1 MRRAHHDREKYLGE
15 LLGRN
20 KRSIW
25 TSAKVRECY
34 SEVEQEDEGHVSIAQ
49 AILRKS
55 TGFLRRITAPIDGV
69 GGVTLS
75 YVCHRIPLE
84 DCICWVSSGNG
95 DGHKKKKQCRWW
107 CAVCGQYDWRAP
119 NRVLVRQ
126 DTEHRNAK
134 VFRARAAPQGKSDN
148 LIHALKLL
156 ANQQND
162 GDSPVGKIAPGLLEK
177 RRRKIMDGRKL
188 FTAIDNCAAVKI
200 AELPKETRSKTVVP
214 CR

>member
-34 SEVEQEDEGHVSIAQ
+34 SEVEQEDEGRVSIAQ

-119 NRVLVRQ
+119 ER
-126 DTEHRNAK
+126 
-134 VFRARAAPQGKSDN
+134 
-148 LIHALKLL
+148 
-156 ANQQND
+156 
-162 GDSPVGKIAPGLLEK
+162 
-177 RRRKIMDGRKL
+177 
-188 FTAIDNCAAVKI
+188 
-200 AELPKETRSKTVVP
+200 TRSMQTSVP
-214 CR
+214 CWQELTGFLLSAPWKKVSSRLSRFL